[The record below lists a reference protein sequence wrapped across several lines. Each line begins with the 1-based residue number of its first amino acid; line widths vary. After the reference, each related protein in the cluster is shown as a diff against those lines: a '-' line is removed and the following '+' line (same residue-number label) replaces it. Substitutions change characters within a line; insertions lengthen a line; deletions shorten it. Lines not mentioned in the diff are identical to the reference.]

1 MVWNCNQLKKKLNLT
16 IEEKIIKK
24 FKDNYVGS
32 LSSFVEG
39 TMIQYLKIQNI
50 EIED

>member
-1 MVWNCNQLKKKLNLT
+1 MKKNLNLSV
-16 IEEKIIKK
+16 EEKIAKK

-39 TMIQYLKIQNI
+39 NMIQYLKIKNI

>member
-1 MVWNCNQLKKKLNLT
+1 MKKNITLT
-16 IEEKIIKK
+16 LDNELIEK
-24 FKDNYVGS
+24 FRDNYVGS

-39 TMIQYLKIQNI
+39 NMSHYLKLKNI